1 MPDLVITF
9 QGREIEN
16 TWKMRVFDYAG
27 HNGWGFSFNVTPHGL
42 VILENSAQSEN
53 YRLCEQGVKNGTFED
68 KGIKE
73 YHNRY
78 YRHSEG
84 LCPCGETIV
93 LDGGGTGLG
102 NSCECG
108 RCYNMDGNLVKW
120 VDEAG
125 FEAEGG
131 SSVAGERW

>member
-9 QGREIEN
+9 LGRRIEN
-16 TWKMRVFDYAG
+16 TWRQRVFDKAG
-27 HNGWGFSFNVTPHGL
+27 HTGWGYSFDVSPDGL
-42 VILENSAQSEN
+42 VILKNSAQSES
-53 YRLCEQGVKNGTFED
+53 YRICEQGVKDGTMVD

-73 YHNRY
+73 YHNSY
-78 YRHSEG
+78 YQHSEG
-84 LCPCGETIV
+84 LCPCGETVV

-108 RCYNMDGNLVKW
+108 RMYNMSGDLVKW
-120 VDEAG
+120 IDEAG

-131 SSVAGERW
+131 YSVAGERW